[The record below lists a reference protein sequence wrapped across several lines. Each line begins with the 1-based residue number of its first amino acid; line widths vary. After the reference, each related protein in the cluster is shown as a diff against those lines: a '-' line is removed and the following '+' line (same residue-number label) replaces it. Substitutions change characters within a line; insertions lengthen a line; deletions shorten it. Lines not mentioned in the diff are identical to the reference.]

1 MEWIKELIFGS
12 GVAHSV
18 LLLALV
24 IAMGTALGKVKIAGI
39 SLGVTWILF
48 VGIAASHFG
57 LLLNESVLNFVKDF
71 GLILFIFSVGIQ
83 VGPSFFSS
91 FKKGGLKMNGLAV
104 LGIVLSVAITLGLW
118 KITGVNLTTMV
129 GILSGAVT
137 NTPGLGAAQQTY
149 MDAMGVNDPTIS
161 MGYAVAYPLGVVGI
175 ICSLLILRK
184 LFRINIESE
193 DKRLEEE
200 RRSDPLMTSS
210 ASVKVENIDVIG
222 KKVVELRELFPNK
235 YVISRIMHPDGNIKL
250 VDGETVIGEHD
261 LLYVIATAK
270 DIAAVADF
278 LGEKVEMDESRW
290 KEESESNRYVSRR
303 IVITKS
309 QFNGR
314 YLGDLKLRTEFGVNV
329 TRVNRAGIDLVAN
342 ANLSLQLG
350 DRLTVVGDE
359 KALQEVSRILGNQLK
374 RLREPNIIPIFIGLV
389 LGVLLGSIPFYFG
402 SIPQPVKLGLA
413 GGTLVV
419 AILIG
424 RFGPRMHMVT
434 YTTVSANLM
443 LREIG
448 IALFLAAVGLGAGE
462 GFVDTI
468 VNQGGWKWIGYGFII
483 TIVPLLI
490 VGFVGHKWCKVDFFT
505 LMGLIAGGTTDPF
518 ALSFASSM
526 SPNDRPAV
534 GYTTVYP
541 LTMFLRVVAAQL
553 LILLA
558 I

>member
-184 LFRINIESE
+184 LFRINVEAE
-193 DKRLEEE
+193 DKRLEDE
-200 RRSDPLMTSS
+200 RKSDPLMTSS
-210 ASVKVENIDVIG
+210 ASVQVENTNVIG
-222 KKVVELRELFPNK
+222 KKVIELRELFPNK
-235 YVISRIMHPDGNIKL
+235 FVISRIMHPDGNIKL